1 MIGRRSPFGLAPPAI
16 PRGARMTLPGGHF
29 FLLGFAASWVAGR
42 YVTKG
47 AAIVQGGAIGICGVA
62 ALMIGMPDILAEQFA
77 WAMVA
82 LFIYGLIG
90 ALIFR
95 SGQAAGPT
103 GESGMNEMTAPSA
116 RPRATP
122 PPMAARSAAW

>member
-1 MIGRRSPFGLAPPAI
+1 MS
-16 PRGARMTLPGGHF
+16 MTAVGF

-42 YVTKG
+42 YLGKG

-62 ALMIGMPDILAEQFA
+62 ALMIGMPLMLGEGFV

-82 LFIYGLIG
+82 LLIYGLIG

-95 SGQAAGPT
+95 SGQAVR
-103 GESGMNEMTAPSA
+103 ERSG
-116 RPRATP
+116 
-122 PPMAARSAAW
+122 

>member
-1 MIGRRSPFGLAPPAI
+1 VARPSVSPRPPS
-16 PRGARMTLPGGHF
+16 RGSAAHDNPGSRF

-47 AAIVQGGAIGICGVA
+47 GGIVQGGAIGICGVA
-62 ALMIGMPDILAEQFA
+62 ALMIGMPQVLAEQFV

-82 LFIYGLIG
+82 LLVYGLIG

-95 SGQAAGPT
+95 SGQAVREKSAG
-103 GESGMNEMTAPSA
+103 GNAE
-116 RPRATP
+116 
-122 PPMAARSAAW
+122 